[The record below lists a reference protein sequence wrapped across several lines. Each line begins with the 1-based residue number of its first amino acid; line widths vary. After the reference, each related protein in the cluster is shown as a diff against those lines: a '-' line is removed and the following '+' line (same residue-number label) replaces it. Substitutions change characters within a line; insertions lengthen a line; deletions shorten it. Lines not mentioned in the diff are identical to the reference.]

1 MRYPRFLF
9 AIFAI
14 LALAAHSGQA
24 RAEVVATFYSHDF
37 GDHFPH
43 AFIKLKGKNDTT
55 GEVVDTNYGFTAVS
69 VSPAILMGSVK
80 GMIETKDAKYVAKS
94 NPHFSMRLSDEE
106 YRKLLDHVDRW
117 RNIGGKS
124 YNLNK
129 RNCVHFVMEAAALLG
144 LSVNRKSKFFKKPK
158 SFLLEMMKL
167 NPTLKL

>member
-43 AFIKLKGKNDTT
+43 AFIKLKGKVDTT